1 MEFIAHFPG
10 KANYKADFLLR
21 EKTDE
26 GVCLSLK
33 VKDKV
38 RVQEIYVE
46 SEAKSP
52 DVLIWNID
60 QLNNVSGAEM
70 NEVIILSQLK

>member
-1 MEFIAHFPG
+1 MQQTFCYE
-10 KANYKADFLLR
+10 K
-21 EKTDE
+21 KTDE

-33 VKDKV
+33 LRDKV
-38 RVQEIYVE
+38 RVHEIYVE

-70 NEVIILSQLK
+70 NEVISLSQLK